1 MIVAINRI
9 DDKTVNYSKDRF
21 DKITNQI
28 TEMLTKIG
36 FKQEQYKFVP
46 ISSLNGD
53 NILEKSSKLSWW
65 TGGTL
70 IELLDGLQPPVHP
83 ADKPLRFPVQDVFNA
98 KELGTAVVG
107 RVESGILKTG
117 QKVVF
122 TPSGIETTNT
132 IDNKYKKLGLEKV
145 FVALL
150 MFLIRILKEDTFA
163 VTLQM
168 IYQEYVKSS
177 LLRLLF

>member
-1 MIVAINRI
+1 
-9 DDKTVNYSKDRF
+9 
-21 DKITNQI
+21 
-28 TEMLTKIG
+28 MLTKIG

-65 TGGTL
+65 TGSTL

-98 KELGTAVVG
+98 KELGTAVIG

-122 TPSGIETTNT
+122 TPSGIETT
-132 IDNKYKKLGLEKV
+132 IKSIQKYDRQQIQE
-145 FVALL
+145 A
-150 MFLIRILKEDTFA
+150 RIGES
-163 VTLQM
+163 VCC
-168 IYQEYVKSS
+168 
-177 LLRLLF
+177 LFGY